1 MFKAR
6 SFKASGGTMR
16 HDTQLLTYVL
26 LLRYGKIPDLVLP
39 QPVMNYTSIAKIIR
53 KPVSTVI
60 ELIKTAIGA
69 SIHGFSEE
77 NYSRSKFK
85 QNQICYLVSP

>member
-1 MFKAR
+1 MFF
-6 SFKASGGTMR
+6 SS
-16 HDTQLLTYVL
+16 
-26 LLRYGKIPDLVLP
+26 DLAKFLIQRQ
-39 QPVMNYTSIAKIIR
+39 QPVMNYSSIAKLIR

-69 SIHGFSEE
+69 SIYGFSEE

-85 QNQICYLVSP
+85 HHQIGYLVSP

>member
-1 MFKAR
+1 
-6 SFKASGGTMR
+6 
-16 HDTQLLTYVL
+16 
-26 LLRYGKIPDLVLP
+26 
-39 QPVMNYTSIAKIIR
+39 MNYTSIAKIIR

-85 QNQICYLVSP
+85 QNQIGYLFSS

>member
-1 MFKAR
+1 
-6 SFKASGGTMR
+6 MR

-26 LLRYGKIPDLVLP
+26 LLRFGKIPDTEAP
-39 QPVMNYTSIAKIIR
+39 QPVMNYSSISKVIR

-85 QNQICYLVSP
+85 QHQIGYLVSP